1 MDTNYRAERDERAQL
16 SKRFPGAATNSIRC
30 TLVKRT
36 AKKFAG
42 VSIALMALALT
53 APFISNTAQAQR
65 MCGDHTEILE
75 ALEQKHKETVH
86 AIGIAQG
93 GGLLEILVSPAGGW
107 TILVT
112 YPQRSTCVVAAGQDW
127 SSRLLKIGKPT

>member
-1 MDTNYRAERDERAQL
+1 MDTTYRAERDEPTQR
-16 SKRFPGAATNSIRC
+16 SSRIPGAATKSIRC

-42 VSIALMALALT
+42 VSIALMGLALT
-53 APFISNTAQAQR
+53 APFISTTAQAQP
-65 MCGDHTEILE
+65 MCGERTEILE
-75 ALEQKHKETVH
+75 ALEQKHKETVQ

-93 GGLLEILVSPAGGW
+93 GGLLEVLVSPGGGW

-112 YPQRSTCVVAAGQDW
+112 YPQRATCVVAAGQDW
-127 SSRLLKIGKPT
+127 NSRLLKMGKPT